1 MNQRPLYSIL
11 KLLAHSKWLFHSTQ
25 QLLLFWQAFLSCI
38 FMISCTI
45 HARFCHVQ
53 YNCAVYNRI
62 GVYIAH
68 CFYRPSQVTSCY
80 NVFDRIAERYIELNY
95 SQHTEIIARTQKSNF
110 KHVSV
115 SREGGCCNPRKPQG
129 QLTLL
134 TCEVDRR
141 GLWKQFLAQYIS
153 SKLNYALSTGKGI
166 VCVFEINEEH
176 QPLLCIRTFIRNH

>member
-1 MNQRPLYSIL
+1 
-11 KLLAHSKWLFHSTQ
+11 
-25 QLLLFWQAFLSCI
+25 
-38 FMISCTI
+38 MISCTI

-53 YNCAVYNRI
+53 YNCALYNRI
-62 GVYIAH
+62 GVDIAH

-80 NVFDRIAERYIELNY
+80 NFFDRIAERYIELNY

-141 GLWKQFLAQYIS
+141 GL
-153 SKLNYALSTGKGI
+153 
-166 VCVFEINEEH
+166 
-176 QPLLCIRTFIRNH
+176 